1 MSRPQAT
8 QRSARPGGSDG
19 RRAELIEAARRV
31 IQRRGFAKATVGAIT
46 GEAGAS
52 LGLLNYHFD
61 SRDDVVA
68 EAFAAAARADLD
80 ELQAISR
87 RPDDPRARVAAYLDL

>member
-8 QRSARPGGSDG
+8 PRAARPGGSDD

-68 EAFAAAARADLD
+68 EAFAAAARP
-80 ELQAISR
+80 SS
-87 RPDDPRARVAAYLDL
+87 

>member
-8 QRSARPGGSDG
+8 PRPARPGGSDS

-52 LGLLNYHFD
+52 LGLLK
-61 SRDDVVA
+61 S
-68 EAFAAAARADLD
+68 
-80 ELQAISR
+80 
-87 RPDDPRARVAAYLDL
+87 RARKGPVFCATRF